1 MSRLLI
7 FAAIL
12 LSSISVISAQI
23 QVDPVSDDHPDKC
36 IKRTV
41 PDSLDLSAEGRAA
54 VYALLKA
61 ERFETGFTGFAGSPS
76 AYIKNFQTILREPDA
91 AELFK
96 YLFGEATTAGKLYA
110 VSGLYL
116 TDQEAFRKA
125 AESLKTS
132 IEMVPMLEG
141 CLMVYLPA
149 GKIVES
155 DAENVAIIE
164 PGKTMKDF
172 RASNAGA
179 HVIDIA
185 HGGYPATFA
194 EFADTRARNLKR

>member
-1 MSRLLI
+1 MSRLFLFTAII
-7 FAAIL
+7 F
-12 LSSISVISAQI
+12 SSLSVISAQI
-23 QVDPVSDDHPDKC
+23 QVGPVSDDHPNKC

-41 PDSLDLSAEGRAA
+41 LDSLDLSAEGRAA

-61 ERFETGFTGFAGSPS
+61 ERFETGPVGFAGSPS

-96 YLFGEATTAGKLYA
+96 YLSVEATTAGKLYA

-116 TDQEAFRKA
+116 TDQETFRKA
-125 AESLKTS
+125 SGSLKTS
-132 IEMVPMLEG
+132 IEMVPLLEG

-172 RASNAGA
+172 RALNAGA
-179 HVIDIA
+179 YIIDIA

-194 EFADTRARNLKR
+194 EFADTRMRNLK